1 MSSEPPKT
9 NAVPPIEP
17 FKKGKIT
24 WGRPPQPVFQ
34 VGPLPRAAG
43 PAPVAPAAAPPQAA
57 PRPNILTGSLIPAAR
72 PVEQAPRVETAPPA
86 EPETGFDPFAL
97 SEEEDAAPAPLPIV
111 EDVQTEAVASPPV
124 EPAVVSPVFVQAPV
138 ARATSAPAAGSRS
151 WAMLAGGVALLVV
164 IGAVWLSLRPSSE
177 SAQPAPAV
185 LAESPVIQPAIP
197 APAPPTAVTASS
209 DPEPATETAPADVP
223 AAPTTRPDA
232 TPPPTPPVRQAAPL
246 VVVPSPPVPT
256 PSPRIETA
264 PLVVQPPTAATP
276 APSDPDAPIATRPQP
291 LN

>member
-9 NAVPPIEP
+9 NPAQSIEP
-17 FKKGKIT
+17 FRKGKIT

-43 PAPVAPAAAPPQAA
+43 PAPVAPPAAPPPAA
-57 PRPNILTGSLIPAAR
+57 PRPNILTGSLIPSAR
-72 PVEQAPRVETAPPA
+72 PVEQASKLETAPPA

-111 EDVQTEAVASPPV
+111 DDVQTEAVASPPV

-138 ARATSAPAAGSRS
+138 ARATSAPAAGSRR
-151 WAMLAGGVALLVV
+151 WAILAGGVALLVV
-164 IGAVWLSLRPSSE
+164 IGVVWLSLRPSSE
-177 SAQPAPAV
+177 PAQPAPPV
-185 LAESPVIQPAIP
+185 LAESPVVQPAIP
-197 APAPPTAVTASS
+197 APAPPPAVTASS
-209 DPEPATETAPADVP
+209 DPDPEPATETAPADVP
-223 AAPTTRPDA
+223 AAPTTRPAA
-232 TPPPTPPVRQAAPL
+232 TPPPPVRQAAPT